1 MLLWMRSKKLLKKH
15 SDSEIE
21 FIETAVAKD
30 FNESLA
36 IRNHENKKSDNSNSS
51 IIPERKTPEFADA
64 I

>member
-1 MLLWMRSKKLLKKH
+1 EAVKKH

-51 IIPERKTPEFADA
+51 IILERKIPEFADV